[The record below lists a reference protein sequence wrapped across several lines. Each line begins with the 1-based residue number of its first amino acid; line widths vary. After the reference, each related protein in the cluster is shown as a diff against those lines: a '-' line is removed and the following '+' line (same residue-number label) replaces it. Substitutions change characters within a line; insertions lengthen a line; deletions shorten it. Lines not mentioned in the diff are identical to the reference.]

1 MSAPPAILIFVVD
14 LAAARELLE
23 ADEGNTPRLAAEET
37 ARFNH
42 KVSALGDDDA
52 RDWRAAHIA
61 LRIILERETSTA
73 LRGVPYD
80 RAPGGR
86 PRIPRSLG
94 LARYPEFS
102 LAHAGAT
109 ALIGVSHD
117 DVVGVDIEASRDI
130 RMSDERRARVIGA
143 AARLAPELA
152 LPESSDA
159 RLLQA
164 WVRLEAIA
172 KATSLGIGRILTEA
186 GVVGGSKPE
195 SSGAEPS
202 HDFCLS
208 DLEVGLDRFA
218 AVAAPRLPQTIAIHT
233 FATDAAA
240 LAAFKTKRA

>member
-1 MSAPPAILIFVVD
+1 MSGPPSLLIFIVD
-14 LAAARELLE
+14 LAAARGLLE
-23 ADEGNTPRLAAEET
+23 ADEAQTPRLASDET

-42 KVSALGDDDA
+42 KGSALGDDDA

-73 LRGVPYD
+73 LRGVAYD

-94 LARYPEFS
+94 LARSPEFS

-117 DVVGVDIEASRDI
+117 DVVGVDIEMPRDI
-130 RMSDERRARVIGA
+130 RMSDERRARVISA
-143 AARLAPELA
+143 AVRLAPELA
-152 LPESSDA
+152 LPEDSDA

-172 KATSLGIGRILTEA
+172 KATGLGIGRILTEA
-186 GVVGGSKPE
+186 GAVGGSKSE
-195 SSGAEPS
+195 SSEAAPS
-202 HDFCLS
+202 HGFRVA
-208 DLEVGLDRFA
+208 DLAVGPDRFA
-218 AVAAPRLPQTIAIHT
+218 AVAAPRLPQNSAIHT

-240 LAAFKTKRA
+240 LTAFKTKRA

>member
-23 ADEGNTPRLAAEET
+23 AEESNTPRLAAEET
-37 ARFNH
+37 ARFDH
-42 KVSALGDDDA
+42 KRSALGDDDA
-52 RDWRAAHIA
+52 RDWRAAHIT

-73 LRGVPYD
+73 LRGIAYD

-94 LARYPEFS
+94 LSRYPEFS
-102 LAHAGAT
+102 LAHAGST
-109 ALIGVSHD
+109 ALIAVSHD
-117 DVVGVDIEASRDI
+117 DVVGVDIEMPRDI

-143 AARLAPELA
+143 AAHLAPELA
-152 LPESSDA
+152 HPKDRDA
-159 RLLQA
+159 RLLHA

-172 KATSLGIGRILTEA
+172 KATGLGIGRILTEA
-186 GVVGGSKPE
+186 GVVGGNKTE
-195 SSGAEPS
+195 ISGAEPS
-202 HDFCLS
+202 HNFRVA
-208 DLEVGLDRFA
+208 DLAVGSDRFA

-240 LAAFKTKRA
+240 LAAFKTKGV